1 MPPSLTH
8 STISHL
14 KTVFLMPI
22 LRPTSSEQPTQNT
35 DFQQSVATTPMAM
48 SMMIDSMVNMMQI
61 NRPPLDDRTID
72 PTIRQNDN

>member
-22 LRPTSSEQPTQNT
+22 LRPTSSEQPTQTT
-35 DFQQSVATTPMAM
+35 DFQQSVAATPMAM

-72 PTIRQNDN
+72 PTIRENDN